1 MSMSFMACE
10 LCKRVCESAG
20 MHAHLCVHVL
30 HALHVVKASECEGVG
45 MHVKFI
51 LMQVQ
56 SM

>member
-1 MSMSFMACE
+1 MSFMACE